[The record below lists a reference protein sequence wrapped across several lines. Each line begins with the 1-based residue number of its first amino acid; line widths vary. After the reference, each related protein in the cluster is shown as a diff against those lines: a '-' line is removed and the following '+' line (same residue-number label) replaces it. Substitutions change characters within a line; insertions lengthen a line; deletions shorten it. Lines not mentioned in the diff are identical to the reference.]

1 MTWLRD
7 VLVDLAG
14 DSPQVDLA
22 ERTIMIRD
30 RRRRTAISLVAA
42 AMVVV
47 TALGVTVAARLLPPG
62 PDDAASVSDLP
73 AKGVGPLSHAV
84 RTYCRPASGRAP
96 EDCRDGEWRLVTRDG
111 RTYRVPDALPGL
123 VPGRTGLRDSPLA
136 ISRDGG
142 KIAYYGAEE
151 ETFVVRDLA
160 SGRRTTAPAKVPK
173 EWLYSRTRLML
184 SDDGRYVTFMKNPQ
198 FKDPGLIF
206 DLRAGAVRE
215 LPNGWVPAG
224 LSPDGGTLTLS
235 QYAPRSMLRTI
246 PRLWT
251 TSGGGTSVTLPQDYE
266 FSPLAPDGRSIAAVE
281 RYFARDFPCPRLG
294 NLVVLDARTGVKLR
308 SVIVQGLDAGV
319 TSLSLRTW
327 LGPEEVTALAE
338 SVPCDLE
345 AYHEGPDEEAEQLDQ
360 PYRTL
365 TAYAVN
371 VETGRARKLTTYT
384 AQDFFE
390 IVLPGAV

>member
-7 VLVDLAG
+7 VLVDLAE
-14 DSPQVDLA
+14 DSPRVDLA

-47 TALGVTVAARLLPPG
+47 TALGATLAARLLPPG
-62 PDDAASVSDLP
+62 PDDAASVTDLP

-84 RTYCRPASGRAP
+84 KTYCTPKSGPAP
-96 EDCRDGEWRLVTRDG
+96 EDCQDGEWRLVTRDG
-111 RTYRVPDALPGL
+111 RTYRVPDALPSL
-123 VPGRTGLRDSPLA
+123 VPRRMGLRDSPLA

-142 KIAYYGAEE
+142 KIAYYGEE
-151 ETFVVRDLA
+151 EDTFVVRDLA

-173 EWLYSRTRLML
+173 DWLYSMTRLML
-184 SDDGRYVTFMKNPQ
+184 SDDGRFLVFMKNPI

-206 DLRAGAVRE
+206 DLRERAVRE

-246 PRLWT
+246 PGLWT
-251 TSGGGTSVTLPQDYE
+251 TPGDGTSVKLPQDYH
-266 FSPLAPDGRSIAAVE
+266 FSPLAPDGRSIAVIE
-281 RYFARDFPCPRLG
+281 NIFAGDHTCPRPGGLA
-294 NLVVLDARTGVKLR
+294 LLDSRTGEKLR
-308 SVIVQGLDAGV
+308 SVTVRGMDAGV
-319 TSLSLRTW
+319 TSVSLRAW
-327 LGPEEVTALAE
+327 LGPEEVTVLTE
-338 SVPCDLE
+338 SVRCNTE
-345 AYHEGPDEEAEQLDQ
+345 AEDQEPDEEFDP
-360 PYRTL
+360 PYRTM

-371 VETGRARKLTTYT
+371 VETGRARKLATYT
-384 AQDFFE
+384 AQDFRQL
-390 IVLPGAV
+390 VLPGAPGKL